1 MSRYVI
7 LTEDENLEV
16 MVGFDEG
23 FERFFLTIGDAR
35 ICTGEAGTYLFH
47 NMDHHPGVGMTLGEV
62 TATLERFGM
71 TLPPDLTRQL
81 EGDAV
86 RYGAANAV
94 IEIRATPALITKPN
108 QLAAAP
114 RRPGEIPLIRV
125 LNWQA
130 I

>member
-16 MVGFDEG
+16 SVGFDDG
-23 FERFFLTIGDAR
+23 LERFFLTIADAR
-35 ICTGEAGTYLFH
+35 VCTGEAGTYLFH

-86 RYGAANAV
+86 RYDVANAV
-94 IEIRATPALITKPN
+94 IESR
-108 QLAAAP
+108 AAP
-114 RRPGEIPLIRV
+114 SSLPKRNCLVEAGRGPGKTPLIRV